1 MKTPD
6 SMKAELGAWNNGAG
20 IDIKSWIGCKGD
32 FSLAVG
38 YASVFWPEFVLFEGY
53 ILLEG
58 FSEASLRG
66 FEEQKISRKSVEW
79 HMNHLHIADIQYYGC
94 EDASRD
100 KLLLLGNVLKEIY
113 QAKLLWQLP
122 DRPCSVELYIP
133 DDEEDLLEYQLSFWQ
148 NCHA

>member
-6 SMKAELGAWNNGAG
+6 SMKSELGAWNNGAE

-53 ILLEG
+53 ILRG
-58 FSEASLRG
+58 GVFGSSSLRG

-79 HMNHLHIADIQYYGC
+79 
-94 EDASRD
+94 
-100 KLLLLGNVLKEIY
+100 
-113 QAKLLWQLP
+113 
-122 DRPCSVELYIP
+122 
-133 DDEEDLLEYQLSFWQ
+133 
-148 NCHA
+148 